1 MLNLDPALF
10 PKLTT
15 RKALVIV
22 DAQNDFL
29 SPDGALP
36 VTLPHNLT
44 AHILDLVKAFRP
56 YGDII
61 WVRSV
66 YEESRDP
73 EDESISTSDAPMI
86 GGRRA
91 VARGRRPQANPHDQP
106 SSECPEAFLTAGG
119 QNRPACVRRGTS
131 GAELPGALKEI
142 LEKKDLSFVKSH
154 YSAFRSEELLQRL
167 RMKFVT
173 EIFVCGTMTNIGI
186 QASAMDAAS
195 HGLDIT
201 IVEDCCGR
209 RSSMRHANALKQIV
223 KTTGCE
229 VISAEE
235 VVEKLK
241 PKEKKE
247 SKETLRIPRTP
258 APAPASELSSFANAS
273 IDDVLPAEKSE
284 AHSSP
289 PRGPS
294 AAASRLSPGAKAE
307 KKLKTIGADE
317 PEMRGKTRP
326 QAARSRTSEM
336 TLEDAMSSLT
346 MGSAKSTN
354 GFKTGKARNKDQKS
368 SKRAPPRTEDKTE
381 GVEDESKTSPT
392 DTGTQSSSHAMK
404 DFPNQGNPAVE
415 ETAAEK
421 RLHHN
426 TESSVSDHNTE
437 SSVSDPYGERDTR
450 IHYNV
455 LPDDL
460 VAGIFDKLRDEVQWL
475 RMSHQ
480 GGEVPRLVAVQ
491 GEVGKEG
498 DIPIYRHP
506 ADESPP
512 LLPWTSTV
520 KQIKDVVEKKVGHPL
535 NHALIQL
542 YRGGN
547 DYISEHSDKTLDIAK
562 DSYIVNVSLG
572 AERQMV
578 FRTKRPPKEAKE
590 TTTVT
595 DESKGPPEP
604 TVANGGSGGTKRT
617 KQSAQLPHNSMCQM
631 GLQTN
636 MRWLHAIRQDKRLD
650 REKTPAELAFGGA
663 RISLTFRKIGT
674 FLDREGAHIWGQG
687 ATGKGREEAHKVAN
701 GAGPEAVRMIQAFGR
716 ENQSSEFDW
725 EAHYGAGFDVLNLST
740 SPRLFTS
747 SDGVANWR
755 VQVMLAEYGVG
766 YAKGSLAPVSA
777 VKDNGVGMMKEADG
791 DEEEVGDDKEIK
803 LVDNDEAKSTVQGD
817 LAIMLYMTQRQGCG
831 NPGPAVFTRFQ
842 KALDLLPKI
851 RRVRSGSSGAALQK
865 HLQVWETYAAES
877 EFIAAP
883 SMTLADF
890 AFWPVLHEVKQRG
903 GADPLA
909 GFIKL
914 EAYYQRVKER
924 ESVQKAL
931 GGAGLAGSEKG
942 NLDGDKVRL
951 ASRFGSCLGI

>member
-1 MLNLDPALF
+1 
-10 PKLTT
+10 
-15 RKALVIV
+15 
-22 DAQNDFL
+22 
-29 SPDGALP
+29 
-36 VTLPHNLT
+36 
-44 AHILDLVKAFRP
+44 
-56 YGDII
+56 
-61 WVRSV
+61 
-66 YEESRDP
+66 
-73 EDESISTSDAPMI
+73 
-86 GGRRA
+86 
-91 VARGRRPQANPHDQP
+91 
-106 SSECPEAFLTAGG
+106 
-119 QNRPACVRRGTS
+119 
-131 GAELPGALKEI
+131 
-142 LEKKDLSFVKSH
+142 
-154 YSAFRSEELLQRL
+154 
-167 RMKFVT
+167 MKFVT

-209 RSSMRHANALKQIV
+209 RSSMRHANVLKQIV

-229 VISAEE
+229 VISAKE

-247 SKETLRIPRTP
+247 SKETPRIPRTP

-307 KKLKTIGADE
+307 KKLKTIGAEE

-326 QAARSRTSEM
+326 QVGRSRSSEM

-346 MGSAKSTN
+346 MGSAKNMN
-354 GFKTGKARNKDQKS
+354 GYKTGKGRSKDQES
-368 SKRAPPRTEDKTE
+368 SKGTPSRTEAKTE
-381 GVEDESKTSPT
+381 GVEEESKTSPT

-404 DFPNQGNPAVE
+404 DLPNRGNPTVE

-421 RLHHN
+421 RSQHN
-426 TESSVSDHNTE
+426 TEP
-437 SSVSDPYGERDTR
+437 SVSDPYGEGDTR

-578 FRTKRPPKEAKE
+578 FRTKRPPKEAKDM
-590 TTTVT
+590 TTTTATTTT
-595 DESKGPPEP
+595 DESKAPSAEPP
-604 TVANGGSGGTKRT
+604 TANGGGGGGGTKRT
-617 KQSAQLPHNSMCQM
+617 KQSVQLPHNSMCQM

-650 REKTPAELAFGGA
+650 REKTAAELAFGGA

-674 FLDREGAHIWGQG
+674 FLDRSGEGARIWGQG
-687 ATGKGREEAHKVAN
+687 ATGKGREEAHKVVAN

-725 EAHYGAGFDVLNLST
+725 DAHYGVGFDVLHIST
-740 SPRLFTS
+740 SPRLFTAG
-747 SDGVANWR
+747 DAVANWR

-766 YAKGSLAPVSA
+766 YAKGSLAPVVAAKETGS
-777 VKDNGVGMMKEADG
+777 NGKEDDE
-791 DEEEVGDDKEIK
+791 DEEGEGQEIR

-817 LAIMLYMTQRQGCG
+817 LAIMLYLAQRQGCG

-851 RRVRSGSSGAALQK
+851 RRVGSGSDAAVLEK
-865 HLQVWETYAAES
+865 HLGVWETYAAES

-883 SMTLADF
+883 SMSLADF
-890 AFWPVLHEVKQRG
+890 AFWPVLHEVKQAGARDG

-909 GFIKL
+909 EFTKL
-914 EAYYQRVKER
+914 EAYYQRIKER

-931 GGAGLAGSEKG
+931 GAP
-942 NLDGDKVRL
+942 V
-951 ASRFGSCLGI
+951 SRVQKKET